1 MASTY
6 SALKIELIGTGE
18 QSGTWGTTTNTNLGD
33 AALGEAITG
42 SATVDFAT
50 DADVTITL
58 TDVNTTQSARN
69 LRLNITESSTGVGS
83 VRNLILGSGC
93 QIEKFYLINNT
104 GTGAK
109 TVKNTSGTGIAVPAG
124 KATLVYNNGTNVVD
138 AATYFTSLTLGSAL
152 PVASGGTGATSN
164 AATAFALKGANSDI
178 TSLTGLT
185 TALTVAQGGTG
196 AATLT
201 GVLKGAGT
209 AAFSAATAGTDYVAP
224 GTATTFSAIQ
234 TFNSGNLK
242 LAGSSSG
249 TSVIN
254 AQAVAGTTTM
264 TLPATTSTLGYL
276 NLPAVGTKTG
286 SYTLATTDVG
296 KYVQLGA
303 AGAITIPDATFAEG
317 DAVSIFNNTSGAI
330 TITCTI
336 TTAYIAGTDTD
347 KATVSLATRGVCTI
361 LFISGT
367 TCVITGNVS

>member
-42 SATVDFAT
+42 SATVDFAS

-58 TDVNTTQSARN
+58 TDVNTTQAARN
-69 LRLNITESSTGVGS
+69 LRLNITESSSGLGS

-109 TVKNTSGTGIAVPAG
+109 TIKNTSGTGISVAAG
-124 KATLVYNNGTNVVD
+124 KSALVYNNGTNVVE
-138 AATYFTSLTLGSAL
+138 AITQFNGTIALATGVSGTL
-152 PVASGGTGATSN
+152 PVGNGGTGASTL
-164 AATAFALKGANSDI
+164 AGANI
-178 TSLTGLT
+178 
-185 TALTVAQGGTG
+185 AVIN
-196 AATLT
+196 ATN
-201 GVLKGAGT
+201 
-209 AAFSAATAGTDYVAP
+209 
-224 GTATTFSAIQ
+224 TFSAVQ

-249 TSVIN
+249 TSVLN

-276 NLPAVGTKTG
+276 NLPAVGTKTT

-303 AGAITIPDATFAEG
+303 AGAIVIPDATFAEG
-317 DAVSIFNNTSGAI
+317 DAVSIFNNTTGAL

-336 TTAYIAGTDTD
+336 STAYIAGTDTD

-367 TCVITGNVS
+367 VCVITGNVS